1 MPRDLCSWVRFALV
15 AAAVVL
21 GIHVR
26 IRGLAD
32 LPLFGDEHH
41 TLLAADSSLASIL
54 TTFDLVGSHVPLPLL
69 QHLSLDLFGPGVVPF
84 RLVAIVPGVLTLVLA
99 YPLLARFVERDAA
112 ALATFWIA
120 LNPMVVYYARFARGY
135 ALALFLALVLGWALQ
150 TLLESDERPR
160 RAWWALVL
168 TAALLPWVHLSTLGF
183 VAAMGLA
190 AIARAARRSREL
202 AFRMTGALAAAAVI
216 AVLLFVPVMG
226 QVLRYFREMEPEPDP
241 ESWFGIPTLLAGGPA
256 AAAIAL
262 VALPASLV
270 LSWRDRRAA
279 VLLTLAAV
287 LGPFALLLVT
297 RPRGMDYAW
306 ARYVLSAL
314 PFCAAF
320 VAQGFVALGSRLP
333 RALGGPLVLALGA
346 LLGVVQ
352 LARGPLCDD
361 ARFSNSYLAMQRLAA
376 FDEPFPETPEFY
388 RRLAE
393 DPRPARIVESP
404 PIYTRGLL
412 LYRNYALQHG
422 REVLVG
428 WTGELP
434 RGVRSYPYV
443 RLLEVEPGQADYIVL
458 HRDQFDEVMRYF
470 RFVFE
475 EAWPRLR
482 NRWDDTLMRRQ
493 ETVHSDSLLRP
504 DKTDPIASRLRDR
517 YGQAYYKDDQIL
529 VWKLT
534 P

>member
-1 MPRDLCSWVRFALV
+1 
-15 AAAVVL
+15 
-21 GIHVR
+21 
-26 IRGLAD
+26 
-32 LPLFGDEHH
+32 
-41 TLLAADSSLASIL
+41 
-54 TTFDLVGSHVPLPLL
+54 VPLPLL
-69 QHLSLDLFGPGVVPF
+69 QHLSLDLFRSGVVPF

-202 AFRMTGALAAAAVI
+202 AFRMTGALAAARGDRRALVR
-216 AVLLFVPVMG
+216 AGDG

-270 LSWRDRRAA
+270 LSWRDRRAGRPA
-279 VLLTLAAV
+279 HARGRARSVRAPARHAAARHGLRV
-287 LGPFALLLVT
+287 GALRAERAALLCRLRRAGLRRAREPPPARARRT
-297 RPRGMDYAW
+297 ARPR
-306 ARYVLSAL
+306 ARSAARRRAARARPAVRRRALLQLVPGDAAPRGVRRAL
-314 PFCAAF
+314 P
-320 VAQGFVALGSRLP
+320 R
-333 RALGGPLVLALGA
+333 
-346 LLGVVQ
+346 
-352 LARGPLCDD
+352 D
-361 ARFSNSYLAMQRLAA
+361 ARVLPSAR
-376 FDEPFPETPEFY
+376 
-388 RRLAE
+388 E

-475 EAWPRLR
+475 EAWRVCATAGTTRSCAPGDRALRQSPATGQDGPHRLAAAR
-482 NRWDDTLMRRQ
+482 PLRAG
-493 ETVHSDSLLRP
+493 LLQGRP
-504 DKTDPIASRLRDR
+504 DPGLEADALAVRRESP
-517 YGQAYYKDDQIL
+517 
-529 VWKLT
+529 
-534 P
+534 